1 MYSRTSSI
9 DRINEK
15 LVRTRS
21 TKSVATI
28 RRNGGIASVTENGT
42 RNGGVWTKGGGRRE
56 GSRGHVFDLLT
67 GRRSPYEIPGV
78 VARYAPAGWPS
89 NHLDARKGH
98 PSPENSILLFHPL
111 ASFQLSS
118 TGDTQSSRER
128 PLVSD
133 TAASN
138 RPPYRPCFP
147 RIPSPFP
154 CQQPLSYS
162 MPPFCRTRAI
172 WDCRGRPVAV
182 RQLLFRRLR
191 SRGSAKGRL

>member
-56 GSRGHVFDLLT
+56 GFRGHVFDLLT

-138 RPPYRPCFP
+138 RPPLSTVFSAYS
-147 RIPSPFP
+147 IPVSLPTTPQLFDAAFLP
-154 CQQPLSYS
+154 YQSYPGLPGS
-162 MPPFCRTRAI
+162 T
-172 WDCRGRPVAV
+172 
-182 RQLLFRRLR
+182 
-191 SRGSAKGRL
+191 SRC